1 MCVTAGVCVYLG
13 VITVVCFFL
22 LFFFACICV
31 YMCSTCLGHQM
42 CSAARRSDSTCKDR
56 LKVSPPSPPPP
67 FPFICPLPPLV
78 ISFPHLSPPLRSL
91 FVTAIVTCGCLS
103 PTMHCN
109 PVAPMAGGGTA
120 VTSTERGEV
129 RRRASEGEW
138 REKKGEKMTH
148 YSIGN
153 AIRQRRERREGNAHL
168 EPPSLCI
175 QRRPLISAQ
184 MNLPSF

>member
-1 MCVTAGVCVYLG
+1 MCR
-13 VITVVCFFL
+13 
-22 LFFFACICV
+22 
-31 YMCSTCLGHQM
+31 TCLGHQM
-42 CSAARRSDSTCKDR
+42 CSAARQSDTTCKDR
-56 LKVSPPSPPPP
+56 LKVSPPFLPPP

-109 PVAPMAGGGTA
+109 PLAPLAGGGTA

-129 RRRASEGEW
+129 RRGEERRGWRRMEGE
-138 REKKGEKMTH
+138 KGEEDDSLQYWKCDK
-148 YSIGN
+148 G
-153 AIRQRRERREGNAHL
+153 AEGGREGNAHL

-175 QRRPLISAQ
+175 QLSPLISAQ
-184 MNLPSF
+184 MNPPSF